1 MSNCKKKENLVKLQ
15 AYMKRE
21 HEVTKNVKNR
31 YSKKQSK

>member
-21 HEVTKNVKNR
+21 HEVTKVVKSR
-31 YSKKQSK
+31 YSKNRNK